1 VEAPSRFDLSTKLPI
16 LQVKVVFVPITSHTS
31 ILIPC
36 KLCYMRVILYR
47 LMKATWVMATH
58 MLYCF
63 FYVSN
68 LIIIMFLL
76 LTKYVLLPQN
86 FFVGVNHG
94 QEVGSLH

>member
-1 VEAPSRFDLSTKLPI
+1 MQALLHESDI
-16 LQVKVVFVPITSHTS
+16 IQINESHMGYGNPHAV
-31 ILIPC
+31 L
-36 KLCYMRVILYR
+36 
-47 LMKATWVMATH
+47 
-58 MLYCF
+58 F